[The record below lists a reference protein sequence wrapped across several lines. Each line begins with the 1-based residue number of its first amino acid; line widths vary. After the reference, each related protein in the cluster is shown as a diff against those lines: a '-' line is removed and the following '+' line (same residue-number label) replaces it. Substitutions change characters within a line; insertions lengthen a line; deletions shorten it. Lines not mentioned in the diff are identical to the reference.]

1 MKKDKSEDIYGQIA
15 KEYVD
20 YTGEKLRLESQTL
33 PPHSEAALN
42 RLDTRVAGRMRTLK
56 NRRFIRLA
64 GGLAAACL
72 LLVIAIPIMYQLKNP
87 GDINSSDLSSE
98 STEAESPSVK
108 LIPLSFTLPDNLT
121 VTDSKVDNGASIY
134 YLSDSFADDVV
145 LRMEY
150 SDNAEMV
157 FDSLKPIK
165 IEGNEAYGISTD
177 SYKMLSFVHDEILYT
192 LTCKYDINTLIAVSK
207 HIF

>member
-42 RLDTRVAGRMRTLK
+42 RLDTRVAGLMRTLK

-87 GDINSSDLSSE
+87 GDINSSDLYSE

-150 SDNAEMV
+150 SD
-157 FDSLKPIK
+157 SLKPIK